1 MRQKLTMMNLKRIL
15 KKLKN
20 NIKKKPPYGGFF
32 LMLLIPETNVC
43 LQPILIC

>member
-20 NIKKKPPYGGFF
+20 KTKANQCGVPG
-32 LMLLIPETNVC
+32 VRSA
-43 LQPILIC
+43 